1 MKKNNNHK
9 ESRLSQLSPE
19 SKLLSAELTVV
30 VGGVRIGDYVTK
42 DDCNNISANGN
53 AIAFESIV
61 LSE

>member
-30 VGGVRIGDYVTK
+30 VGGVRRGEGGGDV
-42 DDCNNISANGN
+42 AM
-53 AIAFESIV
+53 EE
-61 LSE
+61 LSLSCEELH